1 MGEKCRHIYGHV
13 FLMAQS
19 ESDLIFEC
27 GQCHYRNLFDTEP
40 FALVSSEMSSLA
52 KSEERQIRRPHS
64 EALACYHQDLMMTL
78 KDDSHRF
85 MNF

>member
-1 MGEKCRHIYGHV
+1 
-13 FLMAQS
+13 MAQS